1 MLHTC
6 FVNWHLKK
14 KLPTKCKSLP
24 LLSVSCSVTVI
35 TIRALVFLYLIWYI
49 ILDAIFQN

>member
-1 MLHTC
+1 MLHAC

-14 KLPTKCKSLP
+14 KLSRKSKSLP
-24 LLSVSCSVTVI
+24 LLSVSCGVTVI
-35 TIRALVFLYLIWYI
+35 TIRALVCLYLIWYI